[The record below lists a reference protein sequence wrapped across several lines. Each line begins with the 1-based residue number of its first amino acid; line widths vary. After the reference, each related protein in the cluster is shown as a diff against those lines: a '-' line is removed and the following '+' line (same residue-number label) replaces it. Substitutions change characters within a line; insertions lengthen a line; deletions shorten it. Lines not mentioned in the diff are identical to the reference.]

1 MVPKVIILGVQVIDF
16 LKLERE
22 QCLQVKR
29 KGCKRSGYWNRAL
42 PFNSSVPKKS
52 AVGPSRGPGK
62 RTGFFGLLWDL
73 ADSGTHGHPYLLNV
87 AQGVKRDNPW
97 QHRHRLW
104 KVQVFGDCQY
114 LYLWFRGGER
124 PWKPLSISRTLLS
137 FVNDFGTRKQI
148 SHRFS
153 SDRIVSDPRQ
163 KAGPSL
169 ERDQWQP

>member
-22 QCLQVKR
+22 QCVQVKR
-29 KGCKRSGYWNRAL
+29 NGANGQVTGTAL

-87 AQGVKRDNPW
+87 AQGVKRDNP
-97 QHRHRLW
+97 
-104 KVQVFGDCQY
+104 
-114 LYLWFRGGER
+114 
-124 PWKPLSISRTLLS
+124 
-137 FVNDFGTRKQI
+137 
-148 SHRFS
+148 
-153 SDRIVSDPRQ
+153 
-163 KAGPSL
+163 
-169 ERDQWQP
+169 